1 MARVLNAWFGSAFAD
16 ALVAG
21 FAALAVAFVAWAMP
35 GDIFSDLV
43 GASGLAA
50 IVPAAQPPLGETARL
65 LTMAAL
71 AGGVFTLLFG
81 LLRLIGM
88 RPSRARTASFA
99 VQGPVAP
106 RVRRADAH
114 PDAPSRAPILAMAEL
129 GTPIPPPPPEPE
141 EPYTFYTSHPE
152 PAEIAEAAD
161 VLVLGEPF
169 ALEPEPEATESA
181 AAAPPPV
188 RGNESLSELM
198 RRLEQGLT
206 RLGVAGEP
214 PRAAAEPAVRATDDR
229 LRHAIED
236 LQRMAARR

>member
-1 MARVLNAWFGSAFAD
+1 MARLLNRWFGSALAD

-50 IVPAAQPPLGETARL
+50 IVPAAQPPLGGTARL
-65 LTMAAL
+65 LTMATL
-71 AGGVFTLLFG
+71 AGGVFVVLFV
-81 LLRLIGM
+81 LLRLIGL
-88 RPSRARTASFA
+88 RPPRARTTSFA
-99 VQGPVAP
+99 SQGPIAP

-141 EPYTFYTSHPE
+141 ALYTLYTSDPSPPAGPE
-152 PAEIAEAAD
+152 DDDPLI
-161 VLVLGEPF
+161 LGEPF
-169 ALEPEPEATESA
+169 APEPEPEPV
-181 AAAPPPV
+181 APLPQA
-188 RGNESLSELM
+188 RANESVSELM
-198 RRLEQGLT
+198 QRLEQGLT
-206 RLGVAGEP
+206 RLGVADGPPEP
-214 PRAAAEPAVRATDDR
+214 PAPPARAADDR
-229 LRHAIED
+229 LRSAIED